1 MFVIIKKYARNKFVN
16 IKINTMKKYNY
27 PGEAGCST
35 IAVRVGRYKLSKFP
49 ALGDVLLAAIR
60 QAGWQWQKLH
70 RNTNKFHK

>member
-35 IAVRVGRYKLSKFP
+35 IAVRVGRYKLSKFL
-49 ALGDVLLAAIR
+49 ALGNVLLAHHP
-60 QAGWQWQKLH
+60 AGGMAMAKVAPKYEQIS
-70 RNTNKFHK
+70 

>member
-49 ALGDVLLAAIR
+49 ALGNVLLAR
-60 QAGWQWQKLH
+60 HPAGGMAMAKDAPKYEQIP
-70 RNTNKFHK
+70 